1 MIKLKALI
9 CFLAIGAYSQDLCF
23 FNGEVP
29 VDFPT
34 LNDCNE
40 FAMQAVD
47 YMNEDLINRNIKL
60 TFQCVQINN
69 SQGV

>member
-1 MIKLKALI
+1 MIKLTAMI

-23 FNGEVP
+23 FNAEIP
-29 VDFPT
+29 VNFT
-34 LNDCNE
+34 TVNDCQE
-40 FAMQAVD
+40 FALEAVD

-60 TFQCVQINN
+60 TLQCVQINN